1 MKQKTANL
9 LKKAVLMAKKSQEWS
24 DFELPEIQAEYTKND
39 KFGDYSS
46 NIAMVLAKKVG
57 KDPMEIAEAIKDAIC
72 HSERSEESRNIKSN
86 DTITESFANA
96 QDDTVKNFEKIE
108 VAAPGYLNFYLSKKY
123 LQDVVKKINAEKENF
138 GASQKGKGIKINNEF
153 ISANPTG
160 PLHLGNGRGGFYGDS
175 LSKILRKAGFEVT
188 VEYYVNDAGEQVVKL
203 GHSVLKDDEKVYEG
217 EYIDELNKKF
227 GKIQD
232 VREVGEKSANYILEN
247 IIKKTVKEKMR
258 IEFDEWTSEKELQK
272 KGYDNRAV
280 EMLKKKGFTYESD
293 GALWLKTTEFGDD
306 KDRVLD
312 KSDGKNAYIAG
323 DCGYMLDKIERG
335 FDKLIMGLG
344 ADHHGYVSRLKAVA
358 KMLGFHGDF
367 RIILSQLV
375 RLVKDGKEVRMSK
388 RAGNVVYIDD
398 LIEEVGHD
406 VARFFFLMYS
416 PDTHMNFDLGLAK
429 EQSQKNPVF
438 YVQYAHARICSILQ
452 KSLSANNKQES
463 ASNDINLSLLSH
475 EKELDLIK
483 ELNKFPELIEE
494 ISESYEA
501 HRLPHYAL
509 KLADKFHSFYDACRV
524 IDEENP
530 ELSKARLSLVNS
542 ARIVLAET
550 LRLIGVSAPKS
561 M

>member
-24 DFELPEIQAEYTKND
+24 DFELPEIQAEYAKNE
-39 KFGDYSS
+39 KFGDYTS
-46 NIAMVLAKKVG
+46 NVAMLLAKKIG
-57 KDPMEIAEAIKDAIC
+57 KSPMEIAEAIKDVIC
-72 HSERSEESRNIKSN
+72 HSERSEESRNIKSG
-86 DTITESFANA
+86 DTITGSFANA

-175 LSKILRKAGFEVT
+175 LSKILRKAGFDVT

-203 GHSVLKDDEKVYEG
+203 GHSVLKDGEKVYEG

-306 KDRVLD
+306 KDRVLV

>member
-175 LSKILRKAGFEVT
+175 LSKILRKAGFDVT

-203 GHSVLKDDEKVYEG
+203 GHSVLKDGEKVYEG

-306 KDRVLD
+306 KDRVLV

>member
-1 MKQKTANL
+1 
-9 LKKAVLMAKKSQEWS
+9 
-24 DFELPEIQAEYTKND
+24 
-39 KFGDYSS
+39 
-46 NIAMVLAKKVG
+46 
-57 KDPMEIAEAIKDAIC
+57 
-72 HSERSEESRNIKSN
+72 
-86 DTITESFANA
+86 
-96 QDDTVKNFEKIE
+96 
-108 VAAPGYLNFYLSKKY
+108 
-123 LQDVVKKINAEKENF
+123 
-138 GASQKGKGIKINNEF
+138 
-153 ISANPTG
+153 
-160 PLHLGNGRGGFYGDS
+160 
-175 LSKILRKAGFEVT
+175 
-188 VEYYVNDAGEQVVKL
+188 VKL

-306 KDRVLD
+306 KDRVLV